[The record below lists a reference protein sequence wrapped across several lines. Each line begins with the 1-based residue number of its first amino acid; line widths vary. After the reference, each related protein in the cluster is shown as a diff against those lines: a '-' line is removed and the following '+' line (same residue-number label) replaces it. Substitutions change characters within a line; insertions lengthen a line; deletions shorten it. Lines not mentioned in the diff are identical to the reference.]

1 MWDTPREHERIAV
14 SLEVVLEATS
24 GIRSARISDI
34 SLGGCYVDSIGHVS
48 IGETIFF
55 RVHLPTGHWV
65 QLHGEVI
72 YCSSDSG
79 FGLRFANLT
88 PEENVLLEQ
97 VVMAHGGQVSP
108 QQLPTGGGATEKPL
122 EQAAGRSRR
131 VLIADDDPT
140 IRHLMTAIIQKEGY
154 VVTALQDGKAAYD
167 ILQSDVDYFVAIF
180 DMVMPHMNG
189 LQLVHYMRSSSG
201 LKHIPVGIMTA
212 EKDPTLWL
220 ESFAAGAG
228 IFLPKPFT
236 PAQMIYMLNVLIS
249 QRKEVA

>member
-1 MWDTPREHERIAV
+1 MWDTPRQHERITV
-14 SLEVVLEATS
+14 SFEVVLESAS
-24 GIRSARISDI
+24 GIRAARISDI

-72 YCSSDSG
+72 YSSSDAG
-79 FGLRFANLT
+79 FGLRFANLVQ
-88 PEENVLLEQ
+88 EEQILLEQ
-97 VVMAHGGQVSP
+97 VILAHGGQTSGQQSP
-108 QQLPTGGGATEKPL
+108 NGVGAVVKPS
-122 EQAAGRSRR
+122 EETAGRLRR

-154 VVTALQDGKAAYD
+154 AVTAAQDGKAAYD
-167 ILQSDVDYFVAIF
+167 ILQSDADYFVAIF

-189 LQLVHYMRSSSG
+189 LQLVHHMRSNAV

-212 EKDPTLWL
+212 EQDPALWL

-236 PAQMIYMLNVLIS
+236 PSQMIYMLNVLIS
-249 QRKEVA
+249 QRK